1 MTSPVYEPCVD
12 STGEELAPIVPV
24 YPLSAGLSQKFISER
39 VRTALGEVITESDI
53 LPASVLLENGLCTY
67 SFAMRNI
74 HFPENT
80 DALERARRR
89 LMFEQLFVLSA
100 SLCMKKAQR
109 TVSVSYTHLDVYK
122 RQDHRGVGV
131 RLLRRRQDS

>member
-1 MTSPVYEPCVD
+1 MCRCTR
-12 STGEELAPIVPV
+12 
-24 YPLSAGLSQKFISER
+24 SARGLSQKFISER
-39 VRTALGEVITESDI
+39 VRTALGAVITESDI

-109 TVSVSYTHLDVYK
+109 TVSGA
-122 RQDHRGVGV
+122 R
-131 RLLRRRQDS
+131 RLKAPIFRRSRIFFRMR